1 MANFFRTLFLV
12 LCISLF
18 QSRPFCF
25 YVDFG
30 FGASS
35 TTSPSYLKVVSAHIF
50 SLSCYFSLIRARPI
64 LFFHFE
70 LAEAA
75 TAFDEK
81 LRQFSTMFSLFI
93 FCCLLFA
100 ASRRR
105 VQLKKKPN
113 KTKRDAT
120 HIYKD
125 RGRLKLIYSR

>member
-25 YVDFG
+25 YV
-30 FGASS
+30 
-35 TTSPSYLKVVSAHIF
+35 PSYLKVESAHIF

-75 TAFDEK
+75 TAYDEK

-105 VQLKKKPN
+105 VQMKKKKPN

>member
-50 SLSCYFSLIRARPI
+50 SLIRARPI

-75 TAFDEK
+75 TAHDEK